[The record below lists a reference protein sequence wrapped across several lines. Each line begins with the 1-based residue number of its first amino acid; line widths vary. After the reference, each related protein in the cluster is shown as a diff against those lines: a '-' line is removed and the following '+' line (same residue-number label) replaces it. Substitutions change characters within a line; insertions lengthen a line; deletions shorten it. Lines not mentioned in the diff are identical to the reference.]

1 MYLSNF
7 FVFFTED
14 SNPEP
19 DDPPD
24 DTMDA
29 NKVPSASNQSTQTE
43 DVVDLSKK
51 PSEVEAIT
59 EEGEFNPSQDE
70 TDVWNQNC
78 QHSFIVMTIFL
89 LIVFFL
95 LCLVIH
101 LSLLYNCR
109 IPCSENLKK

>member
-7 FVFFTED
+7 IIFFAED
-14 SNPEP
+14 SKPEP
-19 DDPPD
+19 DDPSND
-24 DTMDA
+24 NMDA
-29 NKVPSASNQSTQTE
+29 DKVPSASNQSTQTE
-43 DVVDLSKK
+43 DDVDLSKK
-51 PSEVEAIT
+51 PLEVEAIV

-78 QHSFIVMTIFL
+78 QHSFIVMIIFL

-101 LSLLYNCR
+101 LSLVYDCR
-109 IPCSENLKK
+109 IHHSKHKKK